1 MESCGVDSVI
11 QGPDINRAA
20 SEHEDHT
27 ILLELDGCVETS
39 MLIYELQA
47 IWLELSPENCSHPLD
62 TDPLRKTKVGNT
74 RPLGST
80 GSIFSVNAPEK
91 TAPRKD
97 CDDTF
102 LNNIQC

>member
-62 TDPLRKTKVGNT
+62 TDLLCKAKVGNT
-74 RPLGST
+74 LLLGSA
-80 GSIFSVNAPEK
+80 GSVFSVNAQKK
-91 TAPRKD
+91 TVPLKD
-97 CDDTF
+97 CGNTF
-102 LNNIQC
+102 LNDVQC